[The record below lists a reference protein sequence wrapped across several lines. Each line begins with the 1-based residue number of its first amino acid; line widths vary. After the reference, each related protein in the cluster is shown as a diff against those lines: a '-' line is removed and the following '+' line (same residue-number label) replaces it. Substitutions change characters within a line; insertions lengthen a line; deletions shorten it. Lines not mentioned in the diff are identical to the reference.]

1 MGSYTSFKKYFN
13 YHQKLNL
20 IKFVREEEPKY
31 SWLAKR
37 RYFTLVPENIDVIEA
52 WKNPQ
57 IILYPAAV
65 YGTVKYDKK
74 KKEAKRNN
82 KLGGVRESLT
92 LCSAA
97 LRDFLTAGYRFLLLS
112 LKNPSFRNYMKECSP
127 SLSVSIN
134 FFKYLGY
141 GVFVGRK

>member
-74 KKEAKRNN
+74 KKEAKRRGITPNELALIEHPEIVETRR
-82 KLGGVRESLT
+82 KLGL
-92 LCSAA
+92 
-97 LRDFLTAGYRFLLLS
+97 
-112 LKNPSFRNYMKECSP
+112 
-127 SLSVSIN
+127 
-134 FFKYLGY
+134 
-141 GVFVGRK
+141 